1 MSNNF
6 TCNTRCSRGHL
17 YNKKQTKF
25 RKTITTIVQSSANL
39 KLKMLPVI
47 AVLNTTYNDTCLTA
61 VSREQEFSIIML
73 IIHAFCLNVYNV
85 LQVLKVACRKY
96 YKLQFKLMFKSLFF
110 FFIQSDWRCCQVLNH
125 FSLSNRP
132 AFQECQILVWMTRKT
147 LWTPF

>member
-25 RKTITTIVQSSANL
+25 RKTITTMVQSSANL

-61 VSREQEFSIIML
+61 VSREEEFSIIIL

-96 YKLQFKLMFKSLFF
+96 CKLQFKLMLKSLFF
-110 FFIQSDWRCCQVLNH
+110 FHTIRLKM
-125 FSLSNRP
+125 LSSFKSFFTKQQTCISGMPNSG
-132 AFQECQILVWMTRKT
+132 MNDS
-147 LWTPF
+147 